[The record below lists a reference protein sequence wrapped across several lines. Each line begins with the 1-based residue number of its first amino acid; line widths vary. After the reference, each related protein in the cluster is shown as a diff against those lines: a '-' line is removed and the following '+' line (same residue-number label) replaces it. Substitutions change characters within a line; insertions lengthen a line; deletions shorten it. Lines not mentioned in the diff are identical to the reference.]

1 MVRYSIN
8 QQIQAVKWEIKRRQ
22 KVYQRLAASGKIR
35 QVEADY
41 QIGVMEAVLVTLNN
55 MKEHM
60 DLVKTDNQNE

>member
-1 MVRYSIN
+1 MQYSVK
-8 QQIQAVKWEIKRRQ
+8 QQIQVVEWEIKRRQ
-22 KVYQRLAASGKIR
+22 KVYQRLVASGKMR

-41 QIGVMEAVLVTLNN
+41 QIGVMKAVLVTLNS

>member
-1 MVRYSIN
+1 VQYSVK
-8 QQIQAVKWEIKRRQ
+8 QQIQVVEWEIKRRQ
-22 KVYQRLAASGKIR
+22 KVYQRLVASGKMR

-41 QIGVMEAVLVTLNN
+41 QIGVMKAVLVTLNS